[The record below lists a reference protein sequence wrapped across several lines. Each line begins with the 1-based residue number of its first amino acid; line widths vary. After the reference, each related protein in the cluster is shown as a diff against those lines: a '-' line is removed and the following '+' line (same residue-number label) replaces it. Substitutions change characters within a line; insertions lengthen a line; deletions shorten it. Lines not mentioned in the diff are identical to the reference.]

1 MLRENT
7 NDLLAFMAVA
17 RERSFTRAAAKLG
30 VSRSA
35 LSHTI
40 RNLEERLGLR
50 LLARTTCSVGLTE
63 AGARLLDTIAPRFD
77 EIEAEL
83 VAMSSLRTRP
93 AGTIRI
99 TATEHPTYTILWPRV
114 SELLRQYPDIK
125 IEIVVDY
132 GLRDIVAERFDAG
145 VRVGESIARDMI
157 VVPISPALRSAV
169 VCSSAYVA
177 RHGVPA
183 TPQDLTTHACIN
195 MRLPTHDT
203 IFEWEFEKQGRSL
216 NMRVDGP
223 AVVNTLA
230 LRLNAALDGVG
241 LAYMPE
247 DYAMPHIEAGRLVRV
262 LEDWCDPYPGY
273 HLFYP
278 SRRQMTPAFALL
290 VEALRY
296 RA

>member
-50 LLARTTCSVGLTE
+50 LLARTTRSVGLTE
-63 AGARLLDTIAPRFD
+63 AGARLLDTIR
-77 EIEAEL
+77 L
-83 VAMSSLRTRP
+83 
-93 AGTIRI
+93 

-125 IEIVVDY
+125 VEIVVDY
-132 GLRDIVAERFDAG
+132 GLRDIVVERFDAG

-169 VCSSAYVA
+169 VCSPAYLA

-203 IFEWEFEKQGRSL
+203 IFEWEFEKRGQSL

-262 LEDWCDPYPGY
+262 LEDWCDPYPGC